1 MPGRETAGG
10 GLVVA
15 SAGVATRRAATPL
28 LHLSGVSRVYGERTA
43 LHPVDLALRAGRCV
57 ALLGANGSGKSTLL
71 RIACGRDAPTAGT
84 VSLAGTPLVEEDV
97 RARTEIAVVSDI
109 VGYYPDL
116 TLREHL
122 TLVAVAHGAGSDPET
137 GAAALVEA
145 ALTDCRLDDHA
156 DLLPG
161 ALSSGQTQALLLAA
175 ALVRPRRLLVLDEP
189 EQRLDPAARDWL
201 AGVLAAEK
209 RAGTALLV
217 ATHHTDLAAAVAD
230 RVVVL
235 RDGEVV
241 ADGAPAKVLSGAI
254 N

>member
-1 MPGRETAGG
+1 M
-10 GLVVA
+10 
-15 SAGVATRRAATPL
+15 ATRRTAPPL
-28 LHLSGVSRVYGERTA
+28 LELSGVSRVYGERTA
-43 LHPVDLALRAGRCV
+43 LHPVDLKLRAGRCV

-71 RIACGRDAPTAGT
+71 RIACGRDAPTEGT
-84 VSLAGTPLVEEDV
+84 VRFAGVPMAEEDV

-122 TLVAVAHGAGSDPET
+122 TLVAVAHGAGSEPDT

-161 ALSSGQTQALLLAA
+161 ALSSGQTQALLLAS
-175 ALVRPRRLLVLDEP
+175 ALVRPRKLLVLDEP

-201 AGVLAAEK
+201 AGVLSAEK
-209 RAGTALLV
+209 QGGTALLV

-241 ADGAPAKVLSGAI
+241 ADGTPDKVLAGAI

>member
-84 VSLAGTPLVEEDV
+84 VNLAGTPLVEEDV